1 MNPLQFII
9 RDTFGYSPVTSN
21 TVSNAQIVKL
31 VVVHSALD
39 SSHCSNVLQY
49 VGDALHVSLNL
60 RWMRFFLFRAP
71 ISPCRTR

>member
-1 MNPLQFII
+1 MQFII

-21 TVSNAQIVKL
+21 TVSNAQIVQL

-39 SSHCSNVLQY
+39 CSHCSNVLQY

-60 RWMRFFLFRAP
+60 R
-71 ISPCRTR
+71 